1 MFCPHRAISAIAPL
15 TLTIA
20 LLPFL
25 SHGSAVSDSSAA
37 LCSPSRLESFLAD
50 GAGPDLLPMSE
61 GDPSVTEELI
71 H

>member
-1 MFCPHRAISAIAPL
+1 MFCPYRAISAIAPL

-20 LLPFL
+20 LLHIL
-25 SHGSAVSDSSAA
+25 SHGSAVSDFNAA
-37 LCSPSRLESFLAD
+37 ICSPFCQEFFLAG
-50 GAGPDLLPMSE
+50 GAGPDLLPMFE